1 MRFISTEGRAPPVTF
16 GEAVLE
22 GPAPD
27 GGLYVPERLEP
38 LTQADLDALSAGSL
52 TDIARFLAR
61 RLFGSGLPEDDLA
74 ALLDEA
80 LNFPVP
86 LVEIEPGVH
95 CLELFHGPTLAFKD
109 IAARVMSRLMSR
121 ITARGQDTTVLVA
134 TSGDTGSAVAHAFS
148 GLRGFRV
155 CVLYPQGLV
164 TEAQRRLFT
173 TLAGNVTAVAV
184 EGVFDD
190 CQRLARRAFADEDL
204 RRARPLVSANSIN
217 IGRLLPQVFYYFHA
231 WAQLARAGRHQGDPA
246 LVVSTPSG
254 NFGNLTAGLIARKIG
269 LPIDRFV
276 AATNINDVV
285 PAYLESGRFL
295 PRESAATISNAM
307 DVGHP
312 GNFARILHLYSD
324 CGDTLTALRRDLAG
338 HAFDD
343 RATRAAM
350 WDMYEQRGV
359 LLDPHTA
366 VGYLGLKAELKAHG
380 GTGIVL
386 ATAHPAKFAEVM
398 RSAAGIG
405 PPAPAALRRC
415 ADLPERIIGIPAEY
429 GALRGVLTGGRH

>member
-27 GGLYVPERLEP
+27 GGLYVPERIEP
-38 LTQADLDALSAGSL
+38 LTLADLDVLSAGSL
-52 TDIARFLAR
+52 TDIARSLAR
-61 RLFGSGLPEDDLA
+61 RLFGSELPEGELA
-74 ALLDEA
+74 SLLEDA

-86 LVEIEPGVH
+86 LVEIEPGMH

-121 ITARGQDTTVLVA
+121 ITTCERDTTVLVA

-148 GLRGFRV
+148 GLPGFRV
-155 CVLYPQGLV
+155 CVLYPRGLV
-164 TEAQRRLFT
+164 TGAQRRLFT

-184 EGVFDD
+184 EGAFDD
-190 CQRLARRAFADEDL
+190 CQRLVRRAFADEDL
-204 RRARPLVSANSIN
+204 RRTRPLAAANSIN

-231 WAQLARAGRHQGDPA
+231 WAQLARTGRHGGSAA

-254 NFGNLTAGLIARKIG
+254 NFGNLTAGLIAGKLG
-269 LPIDRFV
+269 LPVDRFV

-295 PRESAATISNAM
+295 PRKSAATISNAM

-312 GNFARILHLYSD
+312 SNFARILHLYSD
-324 CGDTLTALRRDLAG
+324 GGDTLTALRRDLAG
-338 HAFDD
+338 RAFTD

-350 WDMYEQRGV
+350 RDVYEGRGV

-386 ATAHPAKFAEVM
+386 ATAHPAKSAEVI
-398 RSAAGIG
+398 RSAVGIE
-405 PPAPAALRRC
+405 PPAPQALLRC
-415 ADLPERIIGIPAEY
+415 ADLSERIVGIPAEY
-429 GALRGVLTGGRH
+429 DALRDVLTGGRH